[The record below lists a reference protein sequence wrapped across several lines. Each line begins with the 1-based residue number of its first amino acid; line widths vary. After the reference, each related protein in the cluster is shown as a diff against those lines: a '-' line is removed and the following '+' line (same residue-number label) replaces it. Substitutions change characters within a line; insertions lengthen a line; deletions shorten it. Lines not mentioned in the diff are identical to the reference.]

1 MGEIHL
7 VMKFDTNRDLNSVH
21 IWRKMDAAEL
31 LLEADD
37 VDTALSILEKAAAD
51 NYAVENLH
59 YLRAMIYLGRN
70 EHQKAKEAALMEF
83 AYFPKSQ
90 RANDILDSYEFMY
103 RCPVC
108 RNQVADYLPLP
119 SEYTKQL
126 EQYEFPYTLDE
137 FETLNHNKYI
147 CPNCGATDR
156 DRLYA
161 LFIDRI
167 TTENP
172 VGNKINTLD
181 FAPSKPFANYIDW
194 TNNFKYRSA
203 DWLIDSFDEKVDIMN
218 MHQFAENT
226 FDTVICSHVLE
237 HVSDD
242 LKAIRE
248 CKRVLKSGGWAI
260 FMSPICLT
268 LKVIL
273 EDASITNPIE
283 RWKYFGQDD
292 HVRLYSKAGFKERL
306 TAGGFSIKE
315 YGLDY
320 FGIEAIVSAG
330 LSSRSVLYVGR

>member
-1 MGEIHL
+1 VGELHKI
-7 VMKFDTNRDLNSVH
+7 MKFDKQRDLNSVH

-37 VDTALSILEKAAAD
+37 VDTALSILERAALD

-70 EHQKAKEAALMEF
+70 DHQKAKEAALLEF
-83 AYFPKSQ
+83 ANFPNSK
-90 RANDILDSYEFMY
+90 RAKEILDSYEFTY

-119 SEYTKQL
+119 NDYTKQL

-137 FETLNHNKYI
+137 FETLNHNKYL

-161 LFIDRI
+161 LFIDKI

-172 VGNKINTLD
+172 VGHKINTLD
-181 FAPSKPFANYIDW
+181 FAPSKSFANYINW
-194 TNNFKYRSA
+194 NNNFNYRSA

-218 MHQFAENT
+218 MHQFTDST
-226 FDTVICSHVLE
+226 FDAVICSHVLE

-242 LKAIRE
+242 VQAIRE
-248 CKRVLKSGGWAI
+248 CKRVLKNSGWAI

-273 EDASITNPIE
+273 EDANITNPVE

-292 HVRLYSKAGFKERL
+292 HIRLYSKAGFKERL
-306 TAGGFSIKE
+306 TAGGFKITE

-320 FGIEAIVSAG
+320 FGIENFVASG